1 MLKFSLQSAA
11 CIALSLAAVATAQ
24 TVKTQ
29 INFAQ
34 FIAGVAANP
43 ATNRIYVVQPSFG
56 GTSDTLSVV
65 SGSTDQIVQNI
76 QVPVG
81 AYLPAVNFVTNKIY
95 IASCNSFAANPSC
108 FVTVVDGKKNRVLKQ
123 IPIIATNEGNGLL
136 GIAVDIFC
144 NKVYV
149 SNATDG
155 VIDIIDGNTNTL
167 TGTLGVSGGTPTGLS
182 VNPFTH
188 RLYVPLGNSGV
199 EIFDTKANSFLS
211 TTTVGSADSFAAVNL
226 ITGNVYVTDAVTG
239 PSTIA
244 VLTQSGAVTT
254 TVPVGDTP
262 YGLDVDPVTNR
273 IYVASTALNVVTAVD
288 GKTNTVTATVSNV
301 PATFVAVN
309 FVTSKVYVSGGNS
322 LTVLTEK

>member
-11 CIALSLAAVATAQ
+11 GIALGLAAVASAQ

-34 FIAGVAANP
+34 PIAGVAANP
-43 ATNRIYVVQPSFG
+43 VTNLIYVVQPSFG
-56 GTSDTLSVV
+56 GTSDTLSVIN
-65 SGSTDQIVQNI
+65 GSTDQVVQNI

-81 AYLPAVNFVTNKIY
+81 AYLPAVNLVTDKIY
-95 IASCNSFAANPSC
+95 IASCNTFAESPSC
-108 FVTVVDGKKNRVLKQ
+108 FVTVVDGRKNRVLKQ
-123 IPIIATNEGNGLL
+123 IPITTNEGNGLL
-136 GIAVDIFC
+136 GIAADIVY

-167 TGTLGVSGGTPTGLS
+167 TGTLGVSGETPTGLS
-182 VNPFTH
+182 VAPFTH
-188 RLYVPLGNSGV
+188 RLYVPLGNNEV
-199 EIFDTKANSFLS
+199 DIFDTKADSYLS
-211 TTTVGSADSFAAVNL
+211 TTTVGSADSFAAVSL
-226 ITGNVYVTDAVTG
+226 LTGNVYVTDAVTG

-244 VLTQSGAVTT
+244 VLAKSGTVTT

-262 YGLDVDPVTNR
+262 YGLDVDPITNH

-288 GKTNTVTATVSNV
+288 GKTNTVTATVTNV

-309 FVTSKVYVSGGNS
+309 YFTSKVYVSGGNS

>member
-11 CIALSLAAVATAQ
+11 CIALSLAAVASAQ

-29 INFAQ
+29 LNFAQ
-34 FIAGVAANP
+34 PIAGVAANP
-43 ATNRIYVVQPSFG
+43 VTNLIYVVQPSFG

-65 SGSTDQIVQNI
+65 SGKTDQIVENI

-81 AYLPAVNFVTNKIY
+81 AYLPAVNYITNEIY
-95 IASCNSFAANPSC
+95 IASCDTFAASPSC
-108 FVTVVDGKKNRVLKQ
+108 FVTVVDGRKNRVLKQ
-123 IPIIATNEGNGLL
+123 IPVTTNEGNGLL
-136 GIAVDIFC
+136 GIAVDILC

-149 SNATDG
+149 SNATDS
-155 VIDIIDGNTNTL
+155 VINIIDGNTNKL
-167 TGTLGVSGGTPTGLS
+167 TGTLGVSGDTPTGLS
-182 VNPFTH
+182 VDPFTH
-188 RLYVPLGNSGV
+188 RLYVPLGNSEV
-199 EIFDTKANSFLS
+199 EIFDTKTNSLLS

-226 ITGNVYVTDAVTG
+226 ITGNVYVTDAITG

-244 VLTQSGAVTT
+244 VLTQSGTVTT

-262 YGLDVDPVTNR
+262 YGLDVDPLTNR
-273 IYVASTALNVVTAVD
+273 VYVASTALNTVTAVD
-288 GKTNTVTATVSNV
+288 GKTNTATGIAVNV

>member
-1 MLKFSLQSAA
+1 MLKFPLLSAA
-11 CIALSLAAVATAQ
+11 CIALSLTAVATAQ

-34 FIAGVAANP
+34 PIAGVAANP
-43 ATNRIYVVQPSFG
+43 ATNLIYLVQPSFG

-65 SGSTDQIVQNI
+65 SGSTDQVVQNI

-81 AYLPAVNFVTNKIY
+81 AYLPAVNLVTNKIY
-95 IASCNSFAANPSC
+95 IASCDTFSATPSC
-108 FVTVVDGKKNRVLKQ
+108 FVTVVDGKKNTVLKQ
-123 IPIIATNEGNGLL
+123 IPITTNEGDGLL
-136 GIAVDIFC
+136 GIAVDLLC

-149 SNATDG
+149 SNATDD
-155 VIDIIDGNTNTL
+155 VIDIIDGKTNTL
-167 TGTLGVSGGTPTGLS
+167 TGTLGVSGGIPTGLS
-182 VNPFTH
+182 VNPFAD
-188 RLYVPLGNSGV
+188 RLYVPLGNGEV
-199 EIFDTKANSFLS
+199 EIFDTKAKTYLS
-211 TTTVGSADSFAAVNL
+211 TTTVGSADSFTAVNL

-262 YGLDVDPVTNR
+262 YGLDVDPITNR
-273 IYVASTALNVVTAVD
+273 IYVASTALNTLTAVN
-288 GKTNTVTATVSNV
+288 GKTNTATATVTNV

-309 FVTSKVYVSGGNS
+309 YATAKIYVSGGNS

>member
-1 MLKFSLQSAA
+1 MLKFSMQSAA
-11 CIALSLAAVATAQ
+11 CIALSLAAVASAQ

-34 FIAGVAANP
+34 PIAGVAANP
-43 ATNRIYVVQPSFG
+43 ATNMIYVVQPSFG

-65 SGSTDQIVQNI
+65 NGSTDQIVQNI

-81 AYLPAVNFVTNKIY
+81 AYLPAVNLVTNEIY
-95 IASCNSFAANPSC
+95 IASCDTFAASPSC
-108 FVTVVDGKKNRVLKQ
+108 FVTVVDGKRNRVLKQ
-123 IPIIATNEGNGLL
+123 IPITTNEGNGLL
-136 GIAVDIFC
+136 GITVDIIC

-167 TGTLGVSGGTPTGLS
+167 TGTFSVSGTPTGLT
-182 VNPFTH
+182 VNPFAH
-188 RLYVPLGNSGV
+188 RLYVPLGNSAV
-199 EIFDTKANSFLS
+199 EIFDTKTNSFLS

-226 ITGNVYVTDAVTG
+226 VTGNVYVTDAVTG

-244 VLTQSGAVTT
+244 ILTQSGTVTT

-262 YGLDVDPVTNR
+262 YGLDVDPLTNR
-273 IYVASTALNVVTAVD
+273 VYVASTALNVVTAVD
-288 GKTNTVTATVSNV
+288 GKTNTAIATVSNV
-301 PATFVAVN
+301 PAAFVAVN
-309 FVTSKVYVSGGNS
+309 YITSKVYVSGGNS